1 MKNLFIINMLFL
13 SVLNLYAAEP
23 DKTAKPRPALVVTTT
38 AVEKTIL
45 PQTIEAQGQIAAWQE
60 GVVSA
65 RVAGLPIAE
74 IRVSIGDLVKKGEV
88 LAVFDDR
95 TVRAELAQAEATVA
109 QSFANQ
115 KQASINYNRINKLQK
130 DNLVSEQDALNASTQ
145 AKTTAA
151 QKTLAEANVASLKVR
166 LESTHILAP
175 DDGVITAQ
183 TVMLGQVPAIGA
195 ELFRLIRQHRLEW
208 RAEVTAQQLNQLKIG
223 MTAQLNLPDGSIG
236 YGKIRQF
243 APALDANSRLGIVFV
258 DVQAGSSAKAGMFV
272 SGRLE
277 LAQSEALIVP
287 AESVVIRDGRSS
299 LFLLKENDKVQ
310 QLPVDT
316 GRRQGKFIE
325 ILQGIIKIDDQI
337 VVRGAGF
344 LNDGD
349 LVKIITQ

>member
-1 MKNLFIINMLFL
+1 MKNFIVINMLFL
-13 SVLNLYAAEP
+13 TILNSYAADP
-23 DKTAKPRPALVVTTT
+23 DKNIKPRPALVVTTA
-38 AVEKTIL
+38 AVEKATWAMN
-45 PQTIEAQGQIAAWQE
+45 IETQGQIAAWQE
-60 GVVSA
+60 AVVSA

-74 IRVSIGDLVKKGEV
+74 IRVNVGDLVKKGDV

-95 TVRAELAQAEATVA
+95 TVRAELAQAEAALA
-109 QSFANQ
+109 QSLASQ
-115 KQASINYNRINKLQK
+115 KQASANNNRINKLQK

-166 LESTHILAP
+166 LESTQILAP

-183 TVMLGQVPAIGA
+183 TVMLGQVPQIGA

-208 RAEVTAQQLNQLKIG
+208 RAEVTSQQLNQLKIG
-223 MTAQLNLPDGSIG
+223 MTAQINLPDNSIA

-243 APALDANSRLGIVFV
+243 APALDANSRLGIAFV
-258 DVQAGSSAKAGMFV
+258 DVQTGSSAKAGMFAN
-272 SGRLE
+272 GRLE
-277 LAQSEALIVP
+277 VGQADAMIVP
-287 AESVVIRDGRSS
+287 SESVVIRDGHSS
-299 LFLLKENDKVQ
+299 LFLLKENQKVQ
-310 QLPVDT
+310 QIAVNT

-325 ILQGIIKIDDQI
+325 ILQGIIKAGDQI

-349 LVKIITQ
+349 LVKIISE